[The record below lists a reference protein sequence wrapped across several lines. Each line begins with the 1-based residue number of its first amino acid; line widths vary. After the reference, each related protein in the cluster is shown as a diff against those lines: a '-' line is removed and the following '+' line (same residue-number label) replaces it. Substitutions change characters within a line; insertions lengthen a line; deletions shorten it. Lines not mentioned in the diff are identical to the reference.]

1 MDTFHA
7 ANTLT
12 VLAEHSGDHDWGPGP
27 WFLLIPL
34 TFWLLVLAAFLLIR
48 RRWARRW
55 GQRGGES
62 TLADLFARGEISEEE
77 YRGRLKVL
85 RETRR

>member
-1 MDTFHA
+1 MDTYA
-7 ANTLT
+7 A
-12 VLAEHSGDHDWGPGP
+12 VLAEHSGNHDWGPGP

-34 TFWLLVLAAFLLIR
+34 TFWLLVLAVFLLFR
-48 RRWARRW
+48 RRWARGW